1 MFREISVIVAIR
13 ATLPEIISFGISA
26 FIRLLD
32 SIERQYPGS
41 KSESKDES
49 SLVSVPN
56 SNSELISTDLAAFFI
71 DGFLFLVFSEI

>member
-1 MFREISVIVAIR
+1 MAIR
-13 ATLPEIISFGISA
+13 ATLPEMISFGISA

-32 SIERQYPGS
+32 PIEHQYPGS
-41 KSESKDES
+41 KSKSKDES